1 MLNSTSIWLDIDDDK
16 ADLGVLDE
24 TLRKTNELTDKM
36 STILSTLNYRLEKV
50 EHTLKPIYKTT
61 RTLIKTSENIQ
72 GTIAAI
78 DRTRKYF
85 SIIPEAEEIIKKGP
99 DGNLTF
105 FLNTLRK
112 VKNTLVILRV
122 SNFRSSEKSMLKLTQ
137 IWKGGCLQ
145 LYEIFQKIL
154 LDHSIPLEPLYYT
167 TKGLEFPVIP
177 KEPHSNIVLL
187 SSFFYSTNSPES
199 IKEIERIYHEIRA
212 EYLSESLKL
221 LSKGSLSTALKRGNN
236 MYEKNSNGII
246 IYTQALLGMFKSES
260 LIIRDVFPKGYENI
274 LLTSIYP
281 AIITYSDTV
290 QKLNQH
296 IHQNMSTDF
305 VLSYEIIEEISKII
319 GFVVSFGN
327 EGPIINELNKCM
339 KMMENTGIYS
349 LSDMIEKIKK
359 KISSITSM
367 PTDGNIFE
375 ITIESISRLL
385 YMNAYEET
393 VTNLIMSMKNEEW
406 NSFLFTNNKKTF
418 DSNTDRKTVYKNFF
432 SEVVDI
438 LYSQIDQKARI
449 LLKKNS
455 HLSLFLLNNLSY
467 IEKNIKN
474 TDLSSAISLNIFEKI
489 AKIKNRYIDEYLET
503 WKGCAENLLDVTYV
517 RGGITNS
524 AKLTLGPKERD
535 VIKEKFKNFNNE
547 FDELLK
553 LNKAAVINDIELK
566 SILIGEVKRIVV
578 PLYTRFYD
586 KYFNSDFSKHQEKYI
601 KYDKNTIDINL
612 TYLFN

>member
-24 TLRKTNELTDKM
+24 TLRKTNELTDKI
-36 STILSTLNYRLEKV
+36 STIFSTLNYRLEKV
-50 EHTLKPIYKTT
+50 EHTFKPIYKTT
-61 RTLIKTSENIQ
+61 RSLIKTSENIQ
-72 GTIAAI
+72 ETIVAI

-85 SIIPEAEEIIKKGP
+85 SIIPEAEEIIKRGP
-99 DGNLTF
+99 DGDLTF
-105 FLNTLRK
+105 FLNTLKK
-112 VKNTLVILRV
+112 VKNSLVILRV
-122 SNFRSSEKSMLKLTQ
+122 SNFRSSEKSILKLTQ

-154 LDHSIPLEPLYYT
+154 LDHSVPLEPLYYT
-167 TKGLEFPVIP
+167 TKNLEFPVIP
-177 KEPHSNIVLL
+177 KDSLSNIVLL
-187 SSFFYSTNSPES
+187 SSFFYSTGFPES
-199 IKEIERIYHEIRA
+199 IKEIEKIYHEIRA

-236 MYEKNSNGII
+236 MYERNSNGII

-260 LIIRDVFPKGYENI
+260 LIIRDVFPKNYQNVLLI
-274 LLTSIYP
+274 LIYP
-281 AIITYSDTV
+281 AIVTYCDTV

-305 VLSYEIIEEISKII
+305 ALSYEIIEEISKIMRFI
-319 GFVVSFGN
+319 DSYGN
-327 EGPIINELNKCM
+327 EGPVINELNKSM

-349 LSDMIEKIKK
+349 LSDIIERIRKR
-359 KISSITSM
+359 ISSISSM
-367 PTDGNIFE
+367 PTDGNVSE

-385 YMNAYEET
+385 YINDYEET
-393 VTNLIMSMKNEEW
+393 VTYLIMSMKNEEW
-406 NSFLFTNNKKTF
+406 NSFLFTDNKKTF
-418 DSNTDRKTVYKNFF
+418 NSNTDKKIVYRNFF

-438 LYSQIDQKARI
+438 LYSQIEQKARI

-474 TDLSSAISLNIFEKI
+474 TNLSSAISLNIFEKI

-517 RGGITNS
+517 RGGIANS
-524 AKLTLGPKERD
+524 IKLTLGSKERD
-535 VIKEKFKNFNNE
+535 AIKEKFKNFNNE

-553 LNKAAVINDIELK
+553 LNKMAVINDIELK
-566 SILIGEVKRIVV
+566 STLVGEVKRIVV